1 MTNQTLCQA
10 MRQLASL
17 LKQAD
22 DLFQDL
28 GGQVGGIFFDE
39 LSFILLMVTYM
50 IMVLDENLHSPGG

>member
-1 MTNQTLCQA
+1 MFRECVTNQTLCQA

-28 GGQVGGIFFDE
+28 GGQVEHHAD
-39 LSFILLMVTYM
+39 Y
-50 IMVLDENLHSPGG
+50 D

>member
-1 MTNQTLCQA
+1 

-28 GGQVGGIFFDE
+28 GGQVGHYPDCGDDHDTKEAFDGV
-39 LSFILLMVTYM
+39 S
-50 IMVLDENLHSPGG
+50 H

>member
-28 GGQVGGIFFDE
+28 GGQVGIREDDKGDFGDD
-39 LSFILLMVTYM
+39 LRVILLMVT
-50 IMVLDENLHSPGG
+50 